1 MYITKEVSIEGTEQ
15 EFITAFINEFTS
27 ANSNIV
33 CNTDIANEFAD
44 TGNTPN
50 ILLHIAGMGVLQL
63 TRSKPLS
70 DGSAS
75 YTFSLFVNN
84 VVKASASISFNN
96 NPASSKYDS
105 ITTRTYKFVMHTQ
118 EDFQII
124 KLSDYN
130 KSVYD
135 TYSLCF
141 VSINNEGM
149 NLCMPQ
155 AISSNKFSLSNN
167 FIRIDSTAKG
177 TTGKLATRIP
187 YRNYDGS
194 VEIIKNKVLVVNDVY
209 YYTTS
214 AFYDCSYV
222 SKNSVVTIDGANYI
236 ALDEHTLA
244 KM

>member
-15 EFITAFINEFTS
+15 EFITAFLNELTS

-50 ILLHIAGMGVLQL
+50 ILLNIAGMGVLQL
-63 TRSKPLS
+63 TRNKPLS
-70 DGSAS
+70 DATST
-75 YTFSLFVNN
+75 YTFNLFVNN
-84 VVKASASISFNN
+84 AVKASTGMIFNN
-96 NPASSKYDS
+96 NSSSSKYDAV
-105 ITTRTYKFVMHTQ
+105 ITRTYKFVMHTQ

-141 VSINNEGM
+141 VSINSESV

-155 AISSNKFSLSNN
+155 AISSNKFSLGNN

-177 TTGKLATRIP
+177 TTSKLATRIP

-194 VEIIKNKVLVVNDVY
+194 VEIIKNKVLVVNDIY

-222 SKNSVVTIDGANYI
+222 SKNSIVTIDGANYI

>member
-15 EFITAFINEFTS
+15 EFITAFVNELTS

-63 TRSKPLS
+63 TRNKPLS
-70 DGSAS
+70 NIGSI

-84 VVKASASISFNN
+84 AVKASTSMSFNN
-96 NPASSKYDS
+96 APNEYDY

-141 VSINNEGM
+141 VSINSEDM

-177 TTGKLATRIP
+177 TTSKLTTRIP

>member
-15 EFITAFINEFTS
+15 EFITAFINELTS

-50 ILLHIAGMGVLQL
+50 ILLHISGMGVLQL
-63 TRSKPLS
+63 TRSRPLS
-70 DGSAS
+70 NTGSN

-84 VVKASASISFNN
+84 VVKASTNINFNN
-96 NPASSKYDS
+96 APNEYDS

-141 VSINNEGM
+141 VSINSEDM

-177 TTGKLATRIP
+177 TTSKLATRIP